1 MFLQVLVWTS
11 VWSLIISK
19 GITGLGVQW
28 FLLGFLLSEK
38 LTFFFICYSLYTTRI
53 STVGVELSLNI
64 NYGE

>member
-28 FLLGFLLSEK
+28 FLLGLLLPEK
-38 LTFFFICYSLYTTRI
+38 LIVKHFWC
-53 STVGVELSLNI
+53 GVELKYKL
-64 NYGE
+64 